1 MKVQGGK
8 QLKFYVASS
17 FKNKEQVKY
26 VSHELTIKGFV
37 HSYDWTKNDRPTTLK
52 ALTEIGTKEKEAVMN
67 SDVVIVLLP
76 GGKGSHIELGM
87 AIAAKKKVF
96 LYSPDNDIDDFAL
109 TSTFYQLP
117 EVQKVIG
124 TIDDLLVTVCSKY
137 QMST

>member
-52 ALTEIGTKEKEAVMN
+52 ALTEIGIKEKEAVMN

>member
-1 MKVQGGK
+1 M
-8 QLKFYVASS
+8 KFYVASS
-17 FKNKEQVKY
+17 FKNKEQVQY
-26 VSHELTIKGFV
+26 VSHELTMKGFV
-37 HSYDWTKNDRPTTLK
+37 HSYDWTKNERPSTLE
-52 ALTEIGTKEKEAVMN
+52 ALTEIGTKEKDAVMN

-96 LYSPDNDIDDFAL
+96 LYSPDNEIDDLAL

-124 TIDDLLVTVCSKY
+124 TIDDLILTVCSE
-137 QMST
+137 

>member
-1 MKVQGGK
+1 MKGQGGK
-8 QLKFYVASS
+8 NLKFYVASS
-17 FKNKEQVKY
+17 FKNKEQVQY
-26 VSHELTIKGFV
+26 VSHELTMKGFV
-37 HSYDWTKNDRPTTLK
+37 HSYDWTKNERPSTLE
-52 ALTEIGTKEKEAVMN
+52 ALTEIGTKEKDAVMN

-96 LYSPDNDIDDFAL
+96 LYSPDNEIDDLAL

-124 TIDDLLVTVCSKY
+124 TIDDLILTVCSE
-137 QMST
+137 

>member
-37 HSYDWTKNDRPTTLK
+37 HSYDWTKNDRPTTLE

-67 SDVVIVLLP
+67 SDVVIILLP

-124 TIDDLLVTVCSKY
+124 TLDDLLVTVCSKS

>member
-1 MKVQGGK
+1 
-8 QLKFYVASS
+8 LKFYVASS

-37 HSYDWTKNDRPTTLK
+37 HSYDWTKNDRPTTLE

-67 SDVVIVLLP
+67 SDVVIILLP

>member
-37 HSYDWTKNDRPTTLK
+37 HSYDWTKNDRPTTLE

-67 SDVVIVLLP
+67 SDVVIILLP